1 MIVSMDSE
9 DELGQALV
17 SVQLAVKYIKS
28 KLQAKKMLT
37 AVAPETKVT
46 PEEQNELVELSPRET
61 QVIHLMAQGHTT
73 SELAG
78 IMKISCETVKTHR
91 KKIYRKLGVN
101 KKSDC
106 LKKARELG
114 LLDE

>member
-1 MIVSMDSE
+1 
-9 DELGQALV
+9 
-17 SVQLAVKYIKS
+17 
-28 KLQAKKMLT
+28 
-37 AVAPETKVT
+37 
-46 PEEQNELVELSPRET
+46 
-61 QVIHLMAQGHTT
+61 
-73 SELAG
+73 
-78 IMKISCETVKTHR
+78 MKISCETVKTHR